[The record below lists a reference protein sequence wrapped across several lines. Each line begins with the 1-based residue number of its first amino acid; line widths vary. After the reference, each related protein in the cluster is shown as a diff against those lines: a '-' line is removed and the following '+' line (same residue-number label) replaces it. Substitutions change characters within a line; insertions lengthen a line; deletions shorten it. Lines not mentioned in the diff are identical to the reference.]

1 MSGTLWAILAGVGFG
16 IFQTLNRRAV
26 QGMDV
31 YAATLMQ
38 LGISALVLIAIA
50 LATLDV
56 SMLAQAPLISLI
68 YFALAGLFHFFVGWT
83 FLNSSQKR
91 IGAARTSAFIG
102 TTPLFAAVFALFT
115 LGEIPGWLG
124 LGGIGLIVLGVFLTN
139 RKRAASTAHNPG
151 SGMDW
156 QGWLLGLAA
165 PVCWAISPIFIRY
178 GLEGLPSP
186 LLGVTV
192 GISVS
197 ALGYAIAFGVRSLR
211 TPPAPIPT
219 EAMAFKI
226 VAAVLVG
233 LSTWLRWI
241 ALDMTAVAA
250 VLALSLISVPTVNL
264 LTPLVVERHVEQVTA
279 QVWLGSMLI
288 VGGSLILILTP

>member
-115 LGEIPGWLG
+115 LGEIPGW
-124 LGGIGLIVLGVFLTN
+124 
-139 RKRAASTAHNPG
+139 
-151 SGMDW
+151 
-156 QGWLLGLAA
+156 LGLAA